1 LKEPLADQIE
11 TFHHL
16 NLKTFCVLQ
25 AEEGLLSQ
33 TSHHPWATALK
44 PVTLNLGEALGIQQ
58 AFFPYAKH
66 PLKTPALHRVLAQHL
81 LVK

>member
-1 LKEPLADQIE
+1 LKEPLADNMQ

-16 NLKTFCVLQ
+16 NFKTFCVLQ

-33 TSHHPWATALK
+33 ASPHPWATALK
-44 PVTLNLGEALGIQQ
+44 AITLNLDEALGIQQ
-58 AFFPYAKH
+58 AFPYAKH
-66 PLKTPALHRVLAQHL
+66 PLKTPALHRVPAQHL